1 MKIIRDSISKIKE
14 FLGTN
19 YEEEDENYSDEIN
32 NYDWVDPY
40 FVEAGRIVVDKD
52 RTSIGMLQ
60 RYLKIEFSDAA
71 RIMDQLEYVGV
82 VGPAEGTKPRQVLM
96 NSQEFDSIAKNIKI
110 SEPKTI
116 LYEDNT
122 ISQTNYNLEDPLDK
136 KIEDMLGRHLL
147 RYELGIDVDYS
158 EDGLRIRDLKNIL
171 VPSATNDEQTE
182 VINMLLK
189 YNSPETMKLL
199 LIDLSVINYCNYNGI
214 PHLMFPV
221 MTDELKIG
229 GVFGWL
235 SAEMNDRIRKFLKIN
250 VRNIDDYNKKIVGL
264 KSVENI
270 HMLPRVICII
280 NEATTL
286 SRDLD
291 DELTKLFLNCNTVG
305 IHFILFSRFKTK
317 SIPLGNKMELLEI
330 MNSKTLLS
338 MLEKEKDK
346 QNITRK
352 NYDNMD
358 GFEFEQYCAEIL
370 KKNGFDN
377 VEVTQG
383 SGDHGV
389 DVLAEKDGITYAIQC
404 KCYSSS
410 IGNSAIQQAHSGKS
424 IYKRD
429 IAVVMTNQYFTP
441 QAIEEAAQI
450 GVKLWDRD
458 KLNKMI
464 K

>member
-1 MKIIRDSISKIKE
+1 
-14 FLGTN
+14 
-19 YEEEDENYSDEIN
+19 
-32 NYDWVDPY
+32 
-40 FVEAGRIVVDKD
+40 
-52 RTSIGMLQ
+52 
-60 RYLKIEFSDAA
+60 
-71 RIMDQLEYVGV
+71 
-82 VGPAEGTKPRQVLM
+82 
-96 NSQEFDSIAKNIKI
+96 
-110 SEPKTI
+110 
-116 LYEDNT
+116 
-122 ISQTNYNLEDPLDK
+122 
-136 KIEDMLGRHLL
+136 
-147 RYELGIDVDYS
+147 
-158 EDGLRIRDLKNIL
+158 
-171 VPSATNDEQTE
+171 
-182 VINMLLK
+182 
-189 YNSPETMKLL
+189 MKLS
-199 LIDLSVINYCNYNGI
+199 LIDLSIINYSNYNGI
-214 PHLMFPV
+214 PHLILPV
-221 MTDELKIG
+221 VTDERKLSG
-229 GVFGWL
+229 YFNWL
-235 SAEMNDRIRKFLKIN
+235 SQEMNERIWRLLEAN
-250 VRNIDDYNKKIVGL
+250 VKNIDQYNKKINSFSSNSTKLGA
-264 KSVENI
+264 SPNSG
-270 HMLPRVICII
+270 MLPRVICII

-330 MNSKTLLS
+330 MSSKTLLS